1 MPCNVYLILPMTS
14 LKGIPNSFK
23 SFTSLQVW
31 EVGVELQVTL
41 SIIKSIKKNISF
53 GCKNTRKLLRPKK
66 QKELE
71 QQKAEQAK
79 QKASSDAHRSAITML
94 KAQFGDDY
102 VDNILEDDANDHD
115 QETDHNHDPDIIT
128 SIPTDNSV
136 SLNAPPT
143 VSLVV
148 STLLTTTQNITA
160 SNVESKFDKAD
171 DFAIL

>member
-1 MPCNVYLILPMTS
+1 MGGGSKSSGDTVYNKKYKEEYQFWMQEY
-14 LKGIPNSFK
+14 KK
-23 SFTSLQVW
+23 
-31 EVGVELQVTL
+31 
-41 SIIKSIKKNISF
+41 IIKA
-53 GCKNTRKLLRPKK
+53 KK

-79 QKASSDAHRSAITML
+79 QKVSSDAHRSAIAML

-102 VDNILEDDANDHD
+102 VENILEDDTNDHD
-115 QETDHNHDPDIIT
+115 QETDDDHDPDIIT
-128 SIPTDNSV
+128 STPTDNSV

-143 VSLVV
+143 VSPVV
-148 STLLTTTQNITA
+148 SMLLITTQNITE